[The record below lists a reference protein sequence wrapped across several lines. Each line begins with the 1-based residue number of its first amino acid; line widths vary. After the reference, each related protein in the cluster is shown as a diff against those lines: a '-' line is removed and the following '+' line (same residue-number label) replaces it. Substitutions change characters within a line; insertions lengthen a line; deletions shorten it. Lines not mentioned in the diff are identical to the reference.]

1 MDDCVLR
8 FWEVIQV
15 GATHSIEKDIQLTVT
30 FVGQYDGMLVYS
42 FKLLK
47 ELATADELPFH
58 NILRWSRQGYHPS
71 DLWRA
76 FRARRS

>member
-1 MDDCVLR
+1 MHR
-8 FWEVIQV
+8 FREVIQV
-15 GATHSIEKDIQLTVT
+15 GATHSIEKDIRLTVT

-47 ELATADELPFH
+47 ELATPDELPFH
-58 NILRWSRQGYHPS
+58 DILRWSRQGYHPF

-76 FRARRS
+76 FRALRS